1 MGEVVKRNWRQPLDK
16 FKITCVFGLKD
27 EYHPNG
33 HRGTDYAGVPEGTP
47 LKAVADGMTV
57 VLNKGVKDSAV
68 LGNVLV
74 LQIGSRFFG
83 YCHMKEQSAL
93 KVGDKVS
100 EGSVV
105 LSLEVAAD
113 AAVATSAAAPAPAS
127 APAAKKAARK
137 TAAPMAKTSAQT
149 SPPSSPPNSSA
160 TKSPAAAPS
169 SRPTSTTRNPSR

>member
-93 KVGDKVS
+93 KVGDKVNAGDVVGKMGNT
-100 EGSVV
+100 GSASHGAHLHFTLSDTVAGVYSGTV
-105 LSLEVAAD
+105 LDAHQFLEDKIAGE
-113 AAVATSAAAPAPAS
+113 
-127 APAAKKAARK
+127 K
-137 TAAPMAKTSAQT
+137 
-149 SPPSSPPNSSA
+149 
-160 TKSPAAAPS
+160 
-169 SRPTSTTRNPSR
+169 

>member
-1 MGEVVKRNWRQPLDK
+1 LAEVVKRNWRQPLDK

-57 VLNKGVKDSAV
+57 VLNKGLKDSPG

-83 YCHMKEQSAL
+83 YSHMKEQSPL
-93 KVGDKVS
+93 KVGDKVNA
-100 EGSVV
+100 GDVV
-105 LSLEVAAD
+105 GKMGNTGNFSHGAHLHFTLSDTVAGVYSGTVMDAHQFLEDKIAGE
-113 AAVATSAAAPAPAS
+113 
-127 APAAKKAARK
+127 K
-137 TAAPMAKTSAQT
+137 
-149 SPPSSPPNSSA
+149 
-160 TKSPAAAPS
+160 
-169 SRPTSTTRNPSR
+169 

>member
-93 KVGDKVS
+93 KVGDKVNAGDVVGKMGNT
-100 EGSVV
+100 GSASHGAHLHFT
-105 LSLEVAAD
+105 LSDTVAGVYSGTVMDAHQFLEDKIAGE
-113 AAVATSAAAPAPAS
+113 
-127 APAAKKAARK
+127 K
-137 TAAPMAKTSAQT
+137 
-149 SPPSSPPNSSA
+149 
-160 TKSPAAAPS
+160 
-169 SRPTSTTRNPSR
+169 